1 MVAGR
6 GGRVLRWIGP
16 LIVVVPDVW
25 PFAGQLHV
33 DGLSLPL
40 VRAEVAATILELLQM
55 FDGVGGAGSG
65 HSAHTKWQRHLYVNI
80 HLYTFKRWF
89 ELEDSLLSL
98 I

>member
-6 GGRVLRWIGP
+6 GGHVLRWIGP

-80 HLYTFKRWF
+80 HLITFKRWF
-89 ELEDSLLSL
+89 ELEESLLSL